1 MTARLMSSW
10 PWGWPTVLCLAVACA
25 GCSTSMK
32 TEPQPSAPDVAAN
45 PPQSEVVPVPAPV
58 AQSVSPSP
66 STPAASKGAQELERG
81 IHSYEEGEYKT
92 AAKELQT
99 ALDLGLDTK
108 TDQAKAHKYLAFIT
122 CVSGREKSCR
132 AEFGKAL
139 DADPQFELEPAEA
152 GHPVWSA
159 VLRRVKAQRAAK
171 SKPK

>member
-1 MTARLMSSW
+1 MTARLTSSRPRAW
-10 PWGWPTVLCLAVACA
+10 PRVLCLVLACA
-25 GCSTSMK
+25 GCSTPMK
-32 TEPQPSAPDVAAN
+32 SEPQLSAPDAGVNA
-45 PPQSEVVPVPAPV
+45 PQSELAEAPAPV
-58 AQSVSPSP
+58 ARPASPSP
-66 STPAASKGAQELERG
+66 STVAASKGAQELQRG
-81 IHSYEEGEYKT
+81 IQSYEDGDYKT

-108 TDQAKAHKYLAFIT
+108 TDQAKAHKYLAFMT
-122 CVSGREKSCR
+122 CVTGREKSCR

-139 DADPQFELEPAEA
+139 DADPQFELEPAES